1 MTICLN
7 SRKLSIYFVPLV
19 LIIFNLEFKNII
31 MKFLVDKQDQY
42 VVVEVQ
48 EEEIN
53 SMNAPKLKSEFVFF
67 NTEGFANIILDLKL
81 VKFVDSS
88 GLSAILVGNRLCKDS
103 SGVFALTNI
112 GDQVGKLI
120 KISQLENILNIYP
133 TTQEAKDALDKMN
146 NE

>member
-1 MTICLN
+1 
-7 SRKLSIYFVPLV
+7 
-19 LIIFNLEFKNII
+19 

-67 NTEGFANIILDLKL
+67 NTEGYQNIILDLKL
-81 VKFVDSS
+81 VKFIDSS

-103 SGVFALTNI
+103 NGIFAITNI

-120 KISQLENILNIYP
+120 KISQLENILNIYSS
-133 TTQEAKDALDKMN
+133 TQEAKDSIDKLK